1 MVFVHASSLEGSA
14 VALLFVGNASQY
26 RSFGGLGF
34 HLVKKAS
41 EENSDGDFCPR
52 LQAELQ
58 AAFQA
63 LVQRKDDKGRTLLHY
78 IAASSTKVNE
88 HEMRE
93 RA

>member
-41 EENSDGDFCPR
+41 EENNDGDFCPR

-63 LVQRKDDKGRTLLHY
+63 LVCKEKMTREELFCITSPQVARK
-78 IAASSTKVNE
+78 
-88 HEMRE
+88 
-93 RA
+93 